1 MNHETI
7 GHERPEYASPA
18 DDEVLQD
25 DLPDIQVTGR
35 QLPAVY
41 TDAWHALLR
50 QNVPPVLFV
59 TSGRLT
65 RPTLSG
71 QSWVIERVSE
81 DALNGMIVRAA
92 NWLQLRGGVV
102 VAGRPPREVARD
114 FLANPTPGLPELTA
128 IGTAPEF
135 DAGGQLLDR
144 SGYHPEAALV
154 LKLDA
159 ALEGIRVP
167 ARPTPGDLAAVRQLL
182 LGEILVDFQFKSASD
197 RAHALAAMVLPFV
210 RRMVDGPTP
219 IHLIEAPGPGVGKS
233 LLGNLI
239 SIVVTGRMASTTT
252 LTTNETD
259 TRKKLTAL
267 LKSGARVILID
278 NVRGGIRSAELA
290 AATTSTVWSDRN
302 LGTSDMIDAQNRCLW
317 LVTGT
322 NLNLSPEIARRCLRI
337 RLIPDSERP
346 WNRGG
351 FRHPHITAWAME
363 HRPQLVEAVLV
374 AIQSWIA
381 AGRPQGTGV
390 LGSFEAWSR
399 VVGGIVGHLGEPE
412 FLGGLEEFYAEADQE
427 TRELEAFVAA
437 WWAKYQGAE
446 LRSRDLQQLAAELG
460 LMAAALEGKSAES
473 RDSRFG
479 KALRALRDRKIS
491 GFEIVSEMSRTR
503 AYTHRLRPASS
514 KSALEAKGSA

>member
-1 MNHETI
+1 MSRETV
-7 GHERPEYASPA
+7 
-18 DDEVLQD
+18 DDERSEGAPPMDGGHHQE
-25 DLPDIQVTGR
+25 DLPDIQVTDR

-41 TDAWHALLR
+41 ADTWRALLR
-50 QNVPPVLFV
+50 QNDPPVLFV
-59 TSGRLT
+59 TNGRLT
-65 RPTLSG
+65 RPVLSG
-71 QSWVIERVSE
+71 QSWVIERMNE
-81 DALNGMIVRAA
+81 DSINGAVVRAA
-92 NWLQLRGGVV
+92 NWLQLRRGVV

-114 FLANPTPGLPELTA
+114 LMANPHPLLPELSA
-128 IGTAPEF
+128 IGTSPEF
-135 DAGGQLLDR
+135 DAGGRLLNR

-154 LKLDA
+154 LQLDA
-159 ALEGIRVP
+159 ALESISVP
-167 ARPTPGDLAAVRQLL
+167 DQPTPGDLAAARDLL
-182 LGEILVDFQFKSASD
+182 LGELLLDFPFKSASD
-197 RAHALAAMVLPFV
+197 RAHAVAAMVLPFV

-278 NVRGGIRSAELA
+278 NVRAGIKSAELA

-302 LGTSDMIDAQNRCLW
+302 LGTSDMIDAHNRCLW

-322 NLNLSPEIARRCLRI
+322 NLNLSPEIARRCVRI

-381 AGRPQGTGV
+381 AGRPQGTEV

-399 VVGGIVGHLGEPE
+399 VVGGIVGHLGVPE
-412 FLGGLEEFYAEADQE
+412 FLGDLEDFYAEADQE
-427 TRELEAFVAA
+427 TRELEAFVTA
-437 WWAKYQGAE
+437 WWARYQGAE
-446 LRSRDLQQLAAELG
+446 VRSRDLQQLAEEHG

-473 RDSRFG
+473 RNSRFG
-479 KALRALRDRKIS
+479 KTLRALRDRKIA

-514 KSALEAKGSA
+514 QPALEAKGSA